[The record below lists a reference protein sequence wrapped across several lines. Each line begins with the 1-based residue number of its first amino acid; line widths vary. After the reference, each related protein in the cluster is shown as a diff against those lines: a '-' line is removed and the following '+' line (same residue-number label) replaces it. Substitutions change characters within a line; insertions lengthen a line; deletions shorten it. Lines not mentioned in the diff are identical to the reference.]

1 MNLPNKLTLLRIILV
16 PFILLFLLPVPFMT
30 GVFASWNEFVAHYG
44 HYPAAFL
51 FVVASF
57 TDLLDGRIA
66 RSRGLVT
73 NLGKFLDPI
82 ADKMLVISVLTV
94 LVQQSRIHSIIA
106 IIIIVREF
114 VVTGIRLIASD
125 RGKVIAAS
133 NLGKT
138 KTVLQMIAI
147 TYMMLEKTILALA
160 ENLIGRNVILAV
172 GDIAM
177 AAAVV
182 LTIYSGYDYV
192 IKNMS
197 FLKDSK

>member
-1 MNLPNKLTLLRIILV
+1 MNLPTKLTVLRIVLV
-16 PFILLFLLPVPFMT
+16 PFILAFLLPVPFMSS
-30 GVFASWNEFVAHYG
+30 VFARWNHFVTEFG
-44 HYPAAFL
+44 HYFAALL
-51 FVVASF
+51 FVIASV

-82 ADKMLVISVLTV
+82 ADKMLVISVLIV
-94 LVQQSRIHSIIA
+94 LVQTRRIHSMIA
-106 IIIIVREF
+106 IIIIIREF

-147 TYMMLEKTILALA
+147 TYMMLEKTILAMTDPLVHPS
-160 ENLIGRNVILAV
+160 LVIGL
-172 GDIAM
+172 GDVAM

-182 LTIYSGYDYV
+182 VTIYSGYDYV
-192 IKNMS
+192 AKNMY

>member
-1 MNLPNKLTLLRIILV
+1 MNLPNKLTMLRIILV
-16 PFILLFLLPVPFMT
+16 PFILVFLLPVPFMT
-30 GVFASWNEFVAHYG
+30 GLFADWNRFVIHFG
-44 HYPAAFL
+44 HYPAAVL
-51 FVVASF
+51 FVIASL
-57 TDLLDGRIA
+57 TDMLDGRIA
-66 RSRGLVT
+66 RSRGLIT

-82 ADKMLVISVLTV
+82 ADKMLVISVLIV
-94 LVQQSRIHSIIA
+94 LVQQGRVHSIIA
-106 IIIIVREF
+106 IIIIIREF

-138 KTVLQMIAI
+138 KAVLQMIAI
-147 TYMMLEKTILALA
+147 TYMMVERTIIALTDSFIDKKFVF
-160 ENLIGRNVILAV
+160 LG
-172 GDIAM
+172 GDIVM
-177 AAAVV
+177 AAAVI

>member
-16 PFILLFLLPVPFMT
+16 PFILIFLIPVPFLT
-30 GVFASWNEFVAHYG
+30 GVFADWNRFVIQYG
-44 HYPAAFL
+44 HYPAAIL
-51 FVVASF
+51 FVIASF
-57 TDLLDGRIA
+57 TDMLDGRIA

-82 ADKMLVISVLTV
+82 ADKMLVISVLIV
-94 LVQQSRIHSIIA
+94 LVQQARINPVIA
-106 IIIIVREF
+106 IIIIIREF

-138 KTVLQMIAI
+138 KTVLQIIAI
-147 TYMMLEKTILALA
+147 TYMMLEKTIIALT
-160 ENLIGRNVILAV
+160 ETFINQNIVHTV
-172 GDIAM
+172 GNIAM

-192 IKNMS
+192 IKNTS
-197 FLKDSK
+197 FLKETK

>member
-1 MNLPNKLTLLRIILV
+1 MNLPTRLTVLRIVLV
-16 PFILLFLLPVPFMT
+16 PFILVFLLPVPFMT
-30 GVFASWNEFVAHYG
+30 AFFSPWNHFVTLYG
-44 HYPAAFL
+44 HYPAAIL
-51 FVVASF
+51 FVIASF
-57 TDLLDGRIA
+57 TDLLDGHIA

-94 LVQQSRIHSIIA
+94 LVQTGRIHSLIA
-106 IIIIVREF
+106 IVIIIREF

-147 TYMMLEKTILALA
+147 TYMMLEKTLVLLT
-160 ENLIGRNVILAV
+160 ESFLDQNVVLLIGDV
-172 GDIAM
+172 AM

-182 LTIYSGYDYV
+182 VTIYSGYDYV
-192 IKNMS
+192 VKNTS
-197 FLKDSK
+197 FLKDAK